1 MAKWFLFS
9 SVFQILVGLAAII
22 AYIIIAVAGEP
33 LGKWTVTLILAVAIL
48 IMGIIGVVDWNRNKK
63 E

>member
-1 MAKWFLFS
+1 MGKWFLFS
-9 SVFQILVGLAAII
+9 TVFQILVGLAAIV

-48 IMGIIGVVDWNRNKK
+48 IMGIIGVVDWNRSKK
-63 E
+63 S